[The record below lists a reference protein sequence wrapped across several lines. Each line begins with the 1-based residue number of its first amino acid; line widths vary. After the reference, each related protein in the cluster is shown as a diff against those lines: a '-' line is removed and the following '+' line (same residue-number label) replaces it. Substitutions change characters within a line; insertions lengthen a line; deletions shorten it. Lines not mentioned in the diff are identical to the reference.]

1 MTKTLLYWVAV
12 MAVAAAV
19 AFGRPVQSGHDLF
32 QQALVKERAEGDLQE
47 AIDLYDRI
55 VRDFPEDHALA
66 AKALVQMGQC
76 YEKLGKAEAKK
87 AYERVIRDY
96 ADQAQPLQM
105 ARARLAA
112 LSAPTPHDLTVR
124 RIWADPTADLEG
136 QISPDGRHLSF
147 VDWRTGDLVVRDL
160 AEGRNRRLTNK
171 GSWEDS
177 LEFALFSHWSPDGQ
191 RIAFDWWSPAHSNE
205 LRIVGVEGGRP
216 RVLHKTPD
224 QTVLLTLDWSPDG
237 RDILVLL
244 SSTEVVGSGPR
255 KEELATVSVA
265 EGDVQ
270 IIRSWENPYP
280 YDTVGGWAGFSP
292 DGRFILYSHP
302 SAGRGS
308 SRDVFVLTR
317 DGREQTRIV
326 DHPANDLAAGW
337 SPDGGWVLFVSDRTG
352 TLDLWAL
359 PVKDGRPTGEPQT
372 LKAGVGRMVSL
383 GFDRAG
389 RYYYGTSPA
398 SRDIFVATLDPR
410 TGRVLSPP
418 SRPIKRYEGQN
429 DWPSYSRDGERI
441 TYVSARGSLTG
452 VRARFNVLCVRSLET
467 GEEREFFTDFR
478 RLADPRFSADGKDVF
493 VVAWTETGQMG
504 LYRFDA
510 ATGERSLLM
519 EASEGQSFGSYA
531 VSPDGKAIFYTS
543 RGGAEKACRLLKRDL
558 ASGVEKEIFRG
569 PYAEP
574 FTAALSPDGRSLALL
589 NRHPE
594 DAGAERVVRVV
605 PAAGGTAREV
615 YRFAHP
621 TNASIILEFSADG
634 EYVFLP
640 RKPTPL
646 EGPTS
651 NLFRLPVQ
659 GGEPE
664 DLGLK
669 MIGFRGLSA
678 HPDGTQILF
687 SSRGAEEK
695 DTEVWV
701 IEDFLP
707 AAKAGD

>member
-1 MTKTLLYWVAV
+1 MTKALLPWA
-12 MAVAAAV
+12 AAIAATVAA
-19 AFGRPVQSGHDLF
+19 FGMPVQSGHDLY
-32 QQALVKERAEGDLQE
+32 QQALVKERAEGNLQE

-55 VRDFPEDHALA
+55 VRDFPDDHALA

-76 YEKLGKAEAKK
+76 YEKLGKAGAKK
-87 AYERVIRDY
+87 AYERVIREY
-96 ADQAQPLQM
+96 ADQAESLQV

-112 LSAPTPHDLTVR
+112 LVRPPRHEMTVR
-124 RIWADPTADLEG
+124 RVWSDPMADIEG
-136 QISPDGRHLSF
+136 QVSPDGRHLSF
-147 VDWRTGDLVVRDL
+147 VDWATGDLAVRDL
-160 AEGRNRRLTNK
+160 ATGKNRRLTDK

-177 LEFALFSHWSPDGQ
+177 LAFALYSRWSPDGT
-191 RIAFDWWSPAHSNE
+191 RIAYDWWSPAHSNE
-205 LRIVGVEGGRP
+205 LRIVDIEEGRS
-216 RVLHKTPD
+216 RTVYKTPD
-224 QTVLLTLDWSPDG
+224 ETVLLTMDWSHDG
-237 RDILVLL
+237 REVLVLL
-244 SSTEVVGSGPR
+244 VPASARSGPR
-255 KEELATVSVA
+255 RDQLAAVSVSD
-265 EGDVQ
+265 GHMRS
-270 IIRSWENPYP
+270 IRSWENPYP
-280 YDTVGGWAGFSP
+280 YDTVGGWTGFSP
-292 DGRFILYSHP
+292 DGRFILLDSHP

-308 SRDVFVLTR
+308 SSDVFVLTR

-326 DHPANDLAAGW
+326 DHPANDLAVGW
-337 SPDGGWVLFVSDRTG
+337 SPDGKWVLFTSDRTG
-352 TLDLWAL
+352 TVDLWAL
-359 PVKDGRPTGEPQT
+359 SVEDGRPTGEPQI

-398 SRDIFVATLDPR
+398 SRDLFVATLDPR
-410 TGRVLSPP
+410 TARVLSPP

-467 GEEREFFTDFR
+467 GEEREFFTDFMR
-478 RLADPRFSADGKDVF
+478 MVDPRFSADGKDVF
-493 VVAWTETGQMG
+493 VVAWTEAGQMG

-510 ATGERSLLM
+510 ATGERSLLI
-519 EASEGQSFGSYA
+519 EAGEGRSFGSYA

-543 RGGAEKACRLLKRDL
+543 RDGAEKACRLLKRDL
-558 ASGVEKEIFRG
+558 ASGVETEIFRG

-574 FTAALSPDGRSLALL
+574 FTAALSPDGQSLALL

-594 DAGAERVVRVV
+594 DAGAERVVRVI
-605 PAAGGTAREV
+605 PATGGTPREV
-615 YRFAHP
+615 YRFSP
-621 TNASIILEFSADG
+621 STNASIRLEFSADG

-695 DTEVWV
+695 DSEIWV